1 MRVEDRLRASMA
13 PLRTSIFLCLLLVSA
28 CRETFFYNSDDY
40 KVDDSGRKF
49 EISEEEAR
57 TIWENLKRRIDA
69 GENLDG
75 TTRVLLKIA
84 QSKLS
89 ADNPLKPFTLS
100 DARRA
105 ALQQK
110 VTTYRGL
117 APTALNTY
125 GFVDGCDG
133 LLFTSL
139 LRASGYETNLYQAE
153 TKTAPGK
160 WHRNAAQDCLR
171 TGESASTIS
180 RDMILGLSV
189 ALWQVGD
196 RDSAEEI
203 LAYAAA
209 NQGYMGEAISQDERV
224 SRTLMTPQLSGLLY
238 EISYRLGGPDSD
250 LRGYIPDFTSS
261 LTGFE
266 AHLQAL
272 RVMLRGALYKGL
284 VSDDVRIM
292 AAQLAKNPNNAL
304 FEAVH
309 AAFTDGDMN
318 AAADVL
324 LTEKYFPAARLP
336 RSSDRCE
343 MYLWQRDEGTSDW
356 LPCPNEGET
365 HPGVDFLFVAQYVL
379 GNFRTSER

>member
-1 MRVEDRLRASMA
+1 MTRR
-13 PLRTSIFLCLLLVSA
+13 
-28 CRETFFYNSDDY
+28 CRE
-40 KVDDSGRKF
+40 
-49 EISEEEAR
+49 AR
-57 TIWENLKRRIDA
+57 AIWENLKRRIDA

-84 QSKLS
+84 QSKLA
-89 ADNPLKPFTLS
+89 ADNPLKPFTLTA
-100 DARRA
+100 DRRA
-105 ALQQK
+105 NLEKK
-110 VTTYRGL
+110 VATYLGL
-117 APTALNTY
+117 TKTALNTY

-153 TKTAPGK
+153 VKTSPGK
-160 WHRNAAQDCLR
+160 WQRNAEQNCLQ

-189 ALWQVGD
+189 ALWQTGD
-196 RDSAEEI
+196 RTSAEEI
-203 LAYAAA
+203 LAYSIA
-209 NQGYMGEAISQDERV
+209 NQGFMGEAVSQDERV

-238 EISYRLGGPDSD
+238 EIIYRLGGADSD

-272 RVMLRGALYKGL
+272 RVMLRGAMYKGL
-284 VSDDVRIM
+284 VADDVKIV
-292 AAQLAKNPNNAL
+292 AAQLAKNPGNAL

-309 AAFTDGDMN
+309 AAFTDGDMS
-318 AAADVL
+318 AAADIFL
-324 LTEKYFPAARLP
+324 NEKYFPAARLP

-343 MYLWQRDEGTSDW
+343 PYLWQRDEGTSDW
-356 LPCPNEGET
+356 LPCPS
-365 HPGVDFLFVAQYVL
+365 
-379 GNFRTSER
+379 R